1 MPNKTQFRENIFPRY
16 PKIPVSQSEQK
27 LIQFGRK
34 ITRSYNK
41 SSFLKII
48 GNAFRTDKV
57 SSLSSNFL
65 YW

>member
-16 PKIPVSQSEQK
+16 PKIPVSQFEQK

-48 GNAFRTDKV
+48 GGTFRTD
-57 SSLSSNFL
+57 
-65 YW
+65 